1 MSNEQSAVNLVQ
13 EFYKQCFEWLEGTMQ
28 GVTDEVAHYQP
39 EGNIAPI
46 AGQVAHSVTGLDM
59 LVVGAVGG
67 KAPLLASSHAASSG
81 LSEPP
86 PQGGDWGEW
95 GQRVKVDL
103 PVFHE
108 YAKAV
113 FAEVNTTIAGLSDS
127 DLERE
132 LDLPFGKYSV
142 KWVFNIM
149 LLNTYS
155 HTGEIA
161 CLKGL
166 QGLKGYPL

>member
-1 MSNEQSAVNLVQ
+1 MSNERSAVTLL
-13 EFYKQCFEWLEGTMQ
+13 EELYKQCFEWLEGTME
-28 GVTDEVAHYQP
+28 GVTDEVVHHKAAD
-39 EGNIAPI
+39 NVAPI
-46 AGQVAHSVTGLDM
+46 AGQVAHSITGLDM

-67 KAPLLASSHAASSG
+67 KAPLLTSSHATSSG

-86 PQGGDWGEW
+86 PQDGGWGEW

-113 FAEVNTTIAGLSDS
+113 FAEVNSTIAGLSDS

-132 LDLPFGKYSV
+132 LDLPFGKHSV

-155 HTGEIA
+155 HTGEVA
-161 CLKGL
+161 VLKGL